1 MTIVIRE
8 GFAAGMRM
16 VGFLLI
22 GGGMMY
28 GATACTPE
36 PKAILAVER
45 STAGTPRLLVAP
57 CSGYRA
63 TSLSVFRD
71 GNSGDSNSWRLA
83 SVDGGKSIDAFDFL
97 VAPPGWE
104 VSEATL
110 PELRESEKYVAEI
123 DGSIKGKG
131 LYGRIPFTLED
142 LQSLGDGEVL
152 AGAWDTRVVSRADFL
167 KGGSKQCK
175 P

>member
-1 MTIVIRE
+1 MIRE
-8 GFAAGMRM
+8 GFKAGTRTI
-16 VGFLLI
+16 GFILI
-22 GGGMMY
+22 GCGMMY

-45 STAGTPRLLVAP
+45 SAAGAPRLLVAP

-63 TSLSVFRD
+63 RSLSVFHD
-71 GNSGDSNSWRLA
+71 GNSDHSNSWRLF
-83 SVDGGKSIDAFDFL
+83 SVGGSKSIDAVDFL
-97 VAPPGWE
+97 VTPPGWE
-104 VSEATL
+104 VDESTL
-110 PELRESEKYVAEI
+110 PELRESEKYTAKI

-131 LYGRIPFTLED
+131 LDGRISFTLED